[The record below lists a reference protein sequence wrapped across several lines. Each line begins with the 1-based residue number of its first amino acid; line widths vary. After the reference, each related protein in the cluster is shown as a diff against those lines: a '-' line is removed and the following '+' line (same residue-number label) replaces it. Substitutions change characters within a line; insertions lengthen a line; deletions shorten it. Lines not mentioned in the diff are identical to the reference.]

1 MSAKELAR
9 IMKVIVV
16 LAVVIPIGI
25 GVVVVVSHK
34 DLHWTDHGAENPLG
48 LKTQRVQ
55 GGDWEIAVTSGGG
68 QKASDIRLI
77 VTDNST
83 GKLLFGAKLSAMDD
97 SDGKF
102 NDTNGNKR
110 IDSGDSI
117 LLRDTDKVDAGMK
130 VLFLKGEIILGFVK
144 ELPA

>member
-1 MSAKELAR
+1 
-9 IMKVIVV
+9 MKVVVV
-16 LAVVIPIGI
+16 LAVVIPIIIVAVLVGSDTNRT
-25 GVVVVVSHK
+25 GPC
-34 DLHWTDHGAENPLG
+34 LGAENPLG
-48 LKTQRVQ
+48 LKTQRMQ

-83 GKLLFGAKLSAMDD
+83 GNLLFGAKLSAMND

-110 IDSGDSI
+110 IDCGDTI
-117 LLRDTDKVDAGMK
+117 LLRDTEKVDPGMK
-130 VLFLKGEIILGFVK
+130 VQLLMGENILGTVK